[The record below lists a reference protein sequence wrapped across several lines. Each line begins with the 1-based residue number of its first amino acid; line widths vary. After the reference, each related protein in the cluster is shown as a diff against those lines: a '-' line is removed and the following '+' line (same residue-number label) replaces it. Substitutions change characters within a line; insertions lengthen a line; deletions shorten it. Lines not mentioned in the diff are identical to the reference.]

1 MVDGAFG
8 GEGGRCSAGFPVGQ
22 LPIKEV
28 VGGVNLSLLFNEWP
42 KNLVNAR
49 WNSKNG
55 PKFASHFVTFRKGAL

>member
-1 MVDGAFG
+1 M
-8 GEGGRCSAGFPVGQ
+8 GESQFRHLLKFLG
-22 LPIKEV
+22 LL
-28 VGGVNLSLLFNEWP
+28 GVNLSLLINEWP